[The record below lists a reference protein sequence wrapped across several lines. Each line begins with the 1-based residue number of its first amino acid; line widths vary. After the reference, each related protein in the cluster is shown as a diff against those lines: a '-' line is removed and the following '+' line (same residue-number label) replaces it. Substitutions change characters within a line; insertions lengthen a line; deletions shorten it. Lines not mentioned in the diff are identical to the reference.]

1 MVREKA
7 SRHVR
12 QCVVCGRKFMGY
24 HNSMMCSDRCRAERR
39 LALHRD
45 RVRRRVEA
53 GLASYPSCATKEELV
68 ESARKAVAAL
78 TEERRE
84 ELRLLLGKALGRS
97 DG

>member
-1 MVREKA
+1 MREKA

-24 HNSMMCSDRCRAERR
+24 HNSMMCSDRCRAERS
-39 LALHRD
+39 LALNREN
-45 RVRRRVEA
+45 VRRRVEA
-53 GLASYPSCATKEELV
+53 GLPPYPSCATKDEWV

-78 TEERRE
+78 TEEQRE
-84 ELRLLLGKALGRS
+84 GLRLMFGRALGRS